1 MWMVR
6 CGYARWGGEPVMWL
20 TYGPYTDRAQAE
32 ARVQKMRSK
41 KNVIEGEG
49 WKLASLAIEDDE
61 GQAEEILV

>member
-1 MWMVR
+1 
-6 CGYARWGGEPVMWL
+6 MWL